1 MKNKK
6 IFEVEIR
13 IKNYLFDIES
23 YLEGYYIYITNT
35 DSVYDVDEVKMYV
48 SILPEVIE
56 NIKKLVIE
64 LESEYD
70 EMKTKE
76 ILDIETKIDNI
87 LLDIKNH
94 AKSAYKF
101 VLNPKDINDVDNL
114 INCLENIPKCTNRIE
129 KLIYELEMEYEDE

>member
-87 LLDIKNH
+87 LLDIKNY

-114 INCLENIPKCTNRIE
+114 ITCLENIPKCTNRIE

>member
-6 IFEVEIR
+6 LLDIKIR
-13 IKNYLFDIES
+13 IKNNLFDIES
-23 YLEGYYIYITNT
+23 YLDGSYRCI
-35 DSVYDVDEVKMYV
+35 
-48 SILPEVIE
+48 SIIPEVIE

-87 LLDIKNH
+87 LLDIKNY
-94 AKSAYKF
+94 AKSAYKY

-114 INCLENIPKCTNRIE
+114 ITCLENIPKCTNRIE
-129 KLIYELEMEYEDE
+129 NLIYELEMEYEDE

>member
-1 MKNKK
+1 MINKK
-6 IFEVEIR
+6 LFEVEIR

-23 YLEGYYIYITNT
+23 YLEGCYIYITNI

-56 NIKKLVIE
+56 NIKNLMIE

-76 ILDIETKIDNI
+76 ILDIENEIDNI
-87 LLDIKNH
+87 LLDIKNY
-94 AKSAYKF
+94 AKSAYKY
-101 VLNPKDINDVDNL
+101 VLNPKNIKNIDTL
-114 INCLENIPKCTNRIE
+114 ITCLESIPKCTNCVE
-129 KLIYELEMEYEDE
+129 KLIYELEMEYENE

>member
-6 IFEVEIR
+6 LLDIKIR
-13 IKNYLFDIES
+13 IKNNLFDIES
-23 YLEGYYIYITNT
+23 YLEGSYRYIINP
-35 DSVYDVDEVKMYV
+35 DSVYDIGELKICI
-48 SILPEVIE
+48 SIIPEVIE

-87 LLDIKNH
+87 LLDIKNY
-94 AKSAYKF
+94 AKSAYKY
-101 VLNPKDINDVDNL
+101 VLNPKNINDVDNL
-114 INCLENIPKCTNRIE
+114 ITCLENIPKCTNRIE
-129 KLIYELEMEYEDE
+129 NLIYELEMEYEDE

>member
-1 MKNKK
+1 M
-6 IFEVEIR
+6 
-13 IKNYLFDIES
+13 
-23 YLEGYYIYITNT
+23 YI
-35 DSVYDVDEVKMYV
+35 

-56 NIKKLVIE
+56 NIKNLVIE

-87 LLDIKNH
+87 LLDIKNY
-94 AKSAYKF
+94 AKSAYKY

-114 INCLENIPKCTNRIE
+114 ITCLENIPKCTNRIE
-129 KLIYELEMEYEDE
+129 NLIYELEMEYEDE

>member
-6 IFEVEIR
+6 LLDIKIR
-13 IKNYLFDIES
+13 IKNNLFDIES
-23 YLEGYYIYITNT
+23 YLDGSYRYIINP
-35 DSVYDVDEVKMYV
+35 DSVYDIGELKICI
-48 SILPEVIE
+48 SIIPEVIE

-76 ILDIETKIDNI
+76 ILNIETKIDNI
-87 LLDIKNH
+87 LLDIKNY

-114 INCLENIPKCTNRIE
+114 ITCLENIPKCTNRIE
-129 KLIYELEMEYEDE
+129 NLIYELEMEYEDE